1 MTKIEQFESVFK
13 AAVRTPYEFA
23 LPNIN
28 HIMLATD
35 LPAHEVADFQAE
47 VKNFLS
53 ILGPEIQW
61 QVLSADDFTSVQD
74 LLDQAKQHNPD
85 LICTYRH
92 LHNEGWKW
100 PYGLGTHVISL
111 IQTPDIPV
119 LILPHPKSE
128 AGHAHILENTNSIT
142 VITDHLTGNHAL
154 VNFAIKFTESGGS
167 LFLTHVE
174 DSANFERY
182 IDIIS
187 KIPGLDTEIARN
199 EIYARLLKEPHDYV
213 LSCSKELQDRELSI
227 KIEEVVK
234 MGHRLTEY
242 KRLIEDHEVDLL
254 VMNAKEDD
262 QIAIHG
268 LAYPLLVEL
277 RSIPV
282 LVI

>member
-13 AAVRTPYEFA
+13 SAVRTPYEFSM
-23 LPNIN
+23 PEIN
-28 HIMLATD
+28 KILLITD
-35 LPAHEVADFQAE
+35 LIDDELIQYE
-47 VKNFLS
+47 VKIKQYLS
-53 ILGPEIQW
+53 VLGSDAQW
-61 QVLSADDFTSVQD
+61 QTISARDFESVQE
-74 LLDQAKQHNPD
+74 LLDLEKSHAPD

-100 PYGLGTHVISL
+100 PYGLGTHVVSL
-111 IQTPDIPV
+111 IHTSDIPV
-119 LILPHPKSE
+119 LLLPHPQASDVDE
-128 AGHAHILENTNSIT
+128 HAVENTNSIT
-142 VITDHLTGNHAL
+142 VITDHLTGNHKL
-154 VNFAIKFTESGGS
+154 VNYAVKFTEHGGS

-174 DSANFERY
+174 DSANFDRF

-187 KIPGLDTEIARN
+187 KIPGLDSDLAREEIH
-199 EIYARLLKEPHDYV
+199 ARLLKEPHDYV
-213 LSCSKELQDRELSI
+213 VSCAQEINERELKI
-227 KIEEVVK
+227 EIEEVVK

-242 KRLIEDHEVDLL
+242 KKLIEDHEVDLL